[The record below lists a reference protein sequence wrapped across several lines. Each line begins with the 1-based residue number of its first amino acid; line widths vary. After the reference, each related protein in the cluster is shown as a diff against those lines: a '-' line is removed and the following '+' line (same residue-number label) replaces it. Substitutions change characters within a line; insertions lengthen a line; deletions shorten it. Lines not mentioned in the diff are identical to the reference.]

1 MNPDQS
7 VLLVDAAE
15 NEDEVRCYYEL
26 PDALVE
32 RIRPHYD
39 TLAFDQALHLLVLDA
54 KDGFEW
60 KAMAE
65 AARRH
70 ILIIKEQIGEHSDPD
85 TAADGLE
92 VLNAWLRDFD
102 ALTEGERR

>member
-1 MNPDQS
+1 MSADQN

-15 NEDEVRCYYEL
+15 NEDDVRTYYEL

-65 AARRH
+65 AARRY
-70 ILIIKEQIGEHSDPD
+70 ILVIKEQIGEHTPPD
-85 TAADGLE
+85 DAAAGLDT
-92 VLNAWLRDFD
+92 LNAWLRDYD